1 MESSAPLVVHVVYRF
16 GIGGLE
22 NGVVNIINHMPPER
36 YRHAIICATDYTD
49 FVKRITRPDVEV
61 YALNKQPGNDLRA
74 QYRFWKL
81 LRQLTPTIVH
91 TRNMGTIEYVIPA
104 LLAGVKHRIHGEHG
118 RDMLD
123 IDGSNQKYIF
133 MRRLYAPFVSR
144 FITMSRDLEQW
155 LIDLVGIP
163 VRKVT
168 QLYNGVDVQ
177 RFDSATLYQRGDFGL
192 YKHDFVIGTVGRLQG
207 EKDQAT
213 LIKAF
218 SQLHKE
224 SSDMASLK
232 LLIIGDGPERS
243 TLEALAADRGV
254 ADKVLFLGA
263 RDDVASM
270 LGMLDL
276 FVLPSLGEGISNTIL
291 EAMAS
296 ALPVVATR
304 VGGNPE
310 LVEHGVT
317 GLLVNAADEQ
327 AMADAIAVYL
337 KSPELLIAHGTAGR
351 KVVEDKFSIVAMVNR
366 YMETY
371 DAVQS

>member
-1 MESSAPLVVHVVYRF
+1 MESSVPLVVHVVYRL

-22 NGVVNIINHMPPER
+22 NGVVNLINHMPPER
-36 YRHAIICATDYTD
+36 YRHAIVCATDYSD
-49 FVKRITRPDVEV
+49 FVKRISRRDVAV

-81 LRQLTPTIVH
+81 LRQLKPAIVH
-91 TRNMGTIEYVIPA
+91 TRNIGTIEYVIPA
-104 LLAGVKHRIHGEHG
+104 LLARVARRVHGEHG

-123 IDGSNQKYIF
+123 IDGSNKKYLF

-155 LIDLVGIP
+155 LVGVVG
-163 VRKVT
+163 VRQDKVA
-168 QLYNGVDVQ
+168 QLYNGVDLE
-177 RFDSATLYQRGDFGL
+177 RFNNAAVYNRNDFGL
-192 YKHDFVIGTVGRLQG
+192 NEDDFVIGTVGRLQG

-218 SQLHKE
+218 ALLQTDITIATSTR
-224 SSDMASLK
+224 
-232 LLIIGDGPERS
+232 LLIVGDGPERDR
-243 TLEALAADRGV
+243 LEQLAADRGIEN
-254 ADKVLFLGA
+254 KILFLGA
-263 RDDVASM
+263 RNDVASM

-291 EAMAS
+291 EAMAA
-296 ALPVVATR
+296 ALPVVATN

-310 LVEHGVT
+310 LVDEGIT
-317 GLLVNAADEQ
+317 GLLVAAADEKT
-327 AMADAIAVYL
+327 MADAITTYIKFPYL
-337 KSPELLIAHGTAGR
+337 LLQHGAAGR
-351 KVVEDKFSIVAMVNR
+351 KMIEERFSIAAMVNR

-371 DAVQS
+371 DAL